1 MPFVKDTGTG
11 IDQNNFD
18 LIFDQFRQVDGSNIR
33 KYGGTGLG
41 LAICKQLTSL
51 LNGKIWVESELGKG
65 AAFFVELPIKSGF
78 HLSKKHV
85 NKDENG
91 SYNKNISILI
101 VDDDHDS
108 LMLLLTML
116 RSEGMQVLTADNGYA
131 ALELLERQSTIDL
144 VLLDIQMPVINGVQ
158 TLNLIRERDKDLKVI
173 AHSAHALDGERDRTI
188 AAGFDDYLSK
198 PFSKQELLKLIN
210 SIVSE

>member
-1 MPFVKDTGTG
+1 MLVRT
-11 IDQNNFD
+11 
-18 LIFDQFRQVDGSNIR
+18 
-33 KYGGTGLG
+33 
-41 LAICKQLTSL
+41 
-51 LNGKIWVESELGKG
+51 IW
-65 AAFFVELPIKSGF
+65 
-78 HLSKKHV
+78 
-85 NKDENG
+85 NM
-91 SYNKNISILI
+91 SILI

-173 AHSAHALDGERDRTI
+173 AQSAHALVGDRDRTI
-188 AAGFDDYLSK
+188 AAEGFDDYLSN
-198 PFSKQELLKLIN
+198 PFSK
-210 SIVSE
+210 SS